1 MTEDSKSATAPVP
14 LQAPPR
20 SLVLV
25 GMMGAGKTAVG
36 RRLAAAFDLPFI
48 DADEEIEAAA
58 GCSISTIFA
67 VLGEAAF
74 RDGERRVI
82 GRLLKQ
88 PVCVLA
94 TGGGAFMDERIRTS
108 IKASGISI
116 WLKADLETLW
126 QRVRRRGHRPLLNTP
141 NPKETLETLMQ
152 TRYPVYAEADI
163 TVESSDGPL
172 DETVD
177 RVVGQLK
184 SFLATD
190 TRS

>member
-1 MTEDSKSATAPVP
+1 MTEDAKPATRK
-14 LQAPPR
+14 APPR

-36 RRLAAAFDLPFI
+36 RRLAAGFGLPFI

-58 GCSISTIFA
+58 GCSISDIFA
-67 VLGEAAF
+67 LHGEAAF

-82 GRLLKQ
+82 KRLLSQ
-88 PVCVLA
+88 PVSVLA
-94 TGGGAFMDERIRTS
+94 TGGGAFMDARIRAL

-126 QRVRRRGHRPLLNTP
+126 HRVRRRSHRPLLNTP
-141 NPKETLETLMQ
+141 NPKETLEALMK

-163 TVESSDGPL
+163 TVESNEAPL
-172 DETVD
+172 DETVN
-177 RVVGQLK
+177 RVIGHLERY
-184 SFLATD
+184 LATD
-190 TRS
+190 TGP

>member
-1 MTEDSKSATAPVP
+1 MTAKPKSVP
-14 LQAPPR
+14 PFALAKP
-20 SLVLV
+20 LVLV

-36 RRLAAAFDLPFI
+36 RRLAARFDLPFV

-58 GCSISTIFA
+58 GCTIADIFA
-67 VLGEAAF
+67 LHGETAF

-88 PVCVLA
+88 PACVLA
-94 TGGGAFMDERIRTS
+94 TGGGAFMDPRIRQS
-108 IKASGISI
+108 IKEAGISI

-126 QRVRRRGHRPLLNTP
+126 LRVRRRGHRPLLNTE
-141 NPKETLETLMQ
+141 NPKETLGRLME

-163 TVESSDGPL
+163 TVESNEGPL
-172 DETVD
+172 DETVE
-177 RVVGQLK
+177 RVITYIER
-184 SFLATD
+184 FLATD